1 MRDEDGFTLIEVVA
15 VLAIVA
21 LMAAMVLPTLRPG
34 TTPAEVD
41 AYAVRIASLLKADRL
56 ASIRSGAPVVTLLS
70 ARDGA
75 VRSGYGDNLVE
86 VPADVAFDAVLAER
100 CAGHVIGA
108 GIVFF
113 PSGLS
118 CGGAVA
124 LARPGLHV
132 EIRVNWLTGGV
143 EIVTTA
149 KS

>member
-21 LMAAMVLPTLRPG
+21 LLAAMSLPMLKPG
-34 TTPAEVD
+34 TTPAALD
-41 AYAVRIASLLKADRL
+41 AYAVRIASLLKADRI
-56 ASIRSGAPVVTLLS
+56 AAIRSGAPVATRLS

-75 VRSGYGDNLVE
+75 VRSGHGFGVVQ
-86 VPADVAFDAVLAER
+86 VPADIAFDAVVAQR
-100 CAGHVIGA
+100 CAGRAVGPS
-108 GIVFF
+108 IVFF

-118 CGGAVA
+118 CGGSIA